1 MVNLTKYELKLI
13 AGNRGIKGYQNMS
26 REKLLSTLD
35 ESEHILKDLSQ
46 NGLNQIPKMQ
56 NLSQD
61 ELKQIIKMQNLSQNE
76 LEQIAKKRSIKK
88 IQEYVKRSIIN
99 ISFKIRAKH
108 C

>member
-35 ESEHILKDLSQ
+35 ESERILKNLSQ

-61 ELKQIIKMQNLSQNE
+61 KLKQIIKMQNLSQNE
-76 LEQIAKKRSIKK
+76 LEQIAKKGVLKK
-88 IQEYVKRSIIN
+88 YKNMSKEVLL
-99 ISFKIRAKH
+99 ISLLKIRAKH